1 MEEFELLTHME
12 RVEAPAGF
20 EGRVMAHLAAR
31 KRQRRKARRVGFSLA
46 AAAGSL
52 AVVAV
57 ALNFLALP
65 QGGAGE
71 MASLK
76 KEITPEF
83 QPQGLSHTIP
93 ITEVLDYSGEARQV
107 ARQPRTIYIL
117 EQVSDRTD
125 TRTIY

>member
-1 MEEFELLTHME
+1 
-12 RVEAPAGF
+12 
-20 EGRVMAHLAAR
+20 MAHLAAR
-31 KRQRRKARRVGFSLA
+31 KRQRRRARRVGFSLA
-46 AAAGSL
+46 TAAASL
-52 AVVAV
+52 AVVVV

-65 QGGAGE
+65 QGRTGE
-71 MASLK
+71 MASLE

-83 QPQGLSHTIP
+83 QPQGLIPTIP

-107 ARQPRTIYIL
+107 TRQPRTIYIL

>member
-12 RVEAPAGF
+12 QVEAPPGF
-20 EGRVMAHLAAR
+20 EQRVMAHLAER
-31 KRQRRKARRVGFSLA
+31 KRQHRKARRLGFSLA
-46 AAAGSL
+46 TAAVSL
-52 AVVAV
+52 AAVVVAV
-57 ALNFLALP
+57 NLLWLP
-65 QGGAGE
+65 QGVNRE
-71 MASLK
+71 MASLE

-83 QPQGLSHTIP
+83 QPQTLAPTFP

-125 TRTIY
+125 TRRIY

>member
-1 MEEFELLTHME
+1 MEEFELLSHME

-20 EGRVMAHLAAR
+20 EGRVMAHLAER
-31 KRQRRKARRVGFSLA
+31 KRQRRRTRRVGFSLA
-46 AAAGSL
+46 AVAASL
-52 AVVAV
+52 AAAVVA
-57 ALNFLALP
+57 LNLLVLP
-65 QGGAGE
+65 PGGQGE

-76 KEITPEF
+76 REITPEF
-83 QPQGLSHTIP
+83 QPHGLNPTIP

-107 ARQPRTIYIL
+107 TRQPRTIYIL